1 MTPPELVE
9 RDAVSVDL
17 VTLLWLCYEHRAVVL
32 FSGPTGVGKTTL
44 MNAHMPFVPY
54 DDRPI
59 SIDEGSREVRLPHE
73 TGVSLTTRDHE
84 NEYKRVSMAQL
95 MTETNYLNPDV
106 EVIAEVN
113 TPASFETFAESIN
126 TGHGVVGTTH
136 SEDVETLVNRVIE
149 QGLPAYLLEEIDLVV
164 FPHHVDGE
172 RYVAEAV
179 EFVPADHD
187 GGPETAVD
195 RPGLASGVV
204 EKGDRE
210 IHWNTVVER
219 DVDGSFGFD
228 YAHPTLGDATR
239 DVGLALFERIA
250 ESTDRPVEAVE
261 AEFHR
266 KRGYVEYLVREG
278 VTDFDRIFEFVSD
291 LRTDEAATVER
302 VQREL
307 GEDRGETEDGG
318 RRPAA
323 DDD

>member
-1 MTPPELVE
+1 
-9 RDAVSVDL
+9 
-17 VTLLWLCYEHRAVVL
+17 
-32 FSGPTGVGKTTL
+32 
-44 MNAHMPFVPY
+44 
-54 DDRPI
+54 
-59 SIDEGSREVRLPHE
+59 
-73 TGVSLTTRDHE
+73 
-84 NEYKRVSMAQL
+84 MAQL

-113 TPASFETFAESIN
+113 TPASFETFAETIN

-179 EFVPADHD
+179 EFVSGEEAREC
-187 GGPETAVD
+187 GPETAVD
-195 RPGLASGVV
+195 RPGLESGVV

-210 IHWNTVVER
+210 IHWNTVLER
-219 DVDGSFGFD
+219 DVEGEFHLD
-228 YAHPTLGDATR
+228 YAHPTLGDAER
-239 DVGLALFERIA
+239 DAGLGLFERIA
-250 ESTDRPVEAVE
+250 DATDRSVEAVE
-261 AEFHR
+261 REFHR
-266 KRGYVEYLVREG
+266 KRGYVEYMVQRG

-302 VQREL
+302 VRREL
-307 GEDRGETEDGG
+307 DRSATGERGAADEHGAAEGERG
-318 RRPAA
+318 AA